1 MEWIKGLETSLLTRL
16 IIGTTIGNTAALV
29 PLMEDKT
36 LELKQENRVQLQIRS
51 ATSEDITSI
60 ALLSQELGY
69 STSEQDVQE
78 RLRRF
83 EQDAERGGTSQM
95 CKLSLRLEVWGTIQ
109 TKSAWYCSYQQRSG
123 NRP

>member
-1 MEWIKGLETSLLTRL
+1 LEWIEGLETSLLTRL
-16 IIGTTIGNTAALV
+16 IIGTTIGNTAALA

-83 EQDAERGGTSQM
+83 EQDAERGGTCQM

-109 TKSAWYCSYQQRSG
+109 TKSACA
-123 NRP
+123 N